1 MINGG
6 GQGGSRKRRPT
17 NTADCPD
24 IVSIR
29 TPEIRSGIEQLRTR
43 LKAEDFFALKPKDLW
58 IHLLRDRRHVF
69 HGRRYGHNGLHAPDP
84 SQATLLST
92 LLAEAKKRPFDITP
106 NSMTG
111 AIIVEAARLNQEL
124 GPQQAALILRSA
136 NALLE
141 SAADA
146 AAAKRR
152 LDAAL
157 RFLAAAGGIEPAVQA
172 LAAAAAVAAVTAVR
186 R

>member
-6 GQGGSRKRRPT
+6 GQRRSRGQRLTSTTDR
-17 NTADCPD
+17 PD
-24 IVSIR
+24 ISAIR
-29 TPEIRSGIEQLRTR
+29 TPEIRNGIEQLRSR
-43 LKAEDFFALKPKDLW
+43 LKAEEFFALKPKDIW
-58 IHLLRDRRHVF
+58 IHLLRERRHVF
-69 HGRRYGHNGLHAPDP
+69 NGRRYGHNGLDAPAP

-92 LLAEAKKRPFDITP
+92 LLSEAKKKPFDIKPTALQ
-106 NSMTG
+106 G
-111 AIIVEAARLNQEL
+111 AIIVEAARLNHEL
-124 GPQQAALILRSA
+124 GPRQAALILRSA

-141 SAADA
+141 SADDA

-157 RFLAAAGGIEPAVQA
+157 RFLAAAGGIEPALQA
-172 LAAAAAVAAVTAVR
+172 IAAAAAVAEVAAVR